1 MSDDDRL
8 PHRPYGWEMVFAWCS
23 SDVAV
28 FGDDEEAEEDQPGA
42 PVARPGH
49 PVRRRWRRR

>member
-8 PHRPYGWEMVFAWCS
+8 PYRPYGWEMLFAWCS

-28 FGDDEEAEEDQPGA
+28 FGGDEEPEEDQPGA
-42 PVARPGH
+42 PVARPGR
-49 PVRRRWRRR
+49 PVRRLWRRR